1 MKNTENEENEEK
13 LVNGEGKENEVS
25 SGNLKL
31 ITAIIIIAFIIS
43 VALVVVAIVK
53 YLFTEPKEYEV
64 YKIYEKIQKISSIGD
79 ATVYQCKNK
88 TSNELVAI
96 KEIQL
101 SSSTKKED
109 IEQEINYMKLFSDN
123 VNSIK
128 FLDKLEEDDIIFI
141 VIEFCDDNLKKFLDD
156 SEKGFNVEE
165 IQIVLKQLNNIL
177 TNMKDE
183 KIAHNDIKL
192 ENIFVKFKNDS
203 KEFDIKLSEYGKA
216 TNLTGITNSTLEK
229 QDLLSLGEIMYEMI
243 FKNKGDSIK
252 DMRNK
257 IGEVEDF
264 DVELGDLFSKTLVE
278 NADNRISWDKYFEH
292 VFFNLTDIDY
302 SNVKNIV
309 KK

>member
-13 LVNGEGKENEVS
+13 LVNEEGKENEAPS
-25 SGNLKL
+25 RNLKL

-64 YKIYEKIQKISSIGD
+64 YKIYEKIKQISSIGEV
-79 ATVYQCKNK
+79 TVYQGRNK

-101 SSSTKKED
+101 SSSIKKED

-128 FLDKLEEDDIIFI
+128 FLDKFEEDNIIFI

-177 TNMKDE
+177 TNMRDE
-183 KIAHNDIKL
+183 NIAHNDIKL

-203 KEFDIKLSEYGKA
+203 KEFDIKLSEYGKT
-216 TNLTGITNSTLEK
+216 TNLTGVTNSTLVK
-229 QDLLSLGEIMYEMI
+229 QDLLSLGEIIYEMI
-243 FKNKGDSIK
+243 FKNKGDSIE

-257 IGEVEDF
+257 TGEVDDF
-264 DVELGDLFSKTLVE
+264 DADLGDLFSKTLVE
-278 NADNRISWDKYFEH
+278 NADERISWDKYFEH
-292 VFFNLTDIDY
+292 VFFNLTDLDY

>member
-13 LVNGEGKENEVS
+13 LVNEEGKENEAPS
-25 SGNLKL
+25 RNLKL

-64 YKIYEKIQKISSIGD
+64 YKIYEKIKQISSIGEV
-79 ATVYQCKNK
+79 TVYQGRNK

-101 SSSTKKED
+101 SSSIKKED

-128 FLDKLEEDDIIFI
+128 FLDKFEEDNIIFI

-177 TNMKDE
+177 TNMRDE
-183 KIAHNDIKL
+183 NIAHNDIKL

-203 KEFDIKLSEYGKA
+203 KEFDIKLSEYGKT
-216 TNLTGITNSTLEK
+216 TNLTGVTNSTLVK
-229 QDLLSLGEIMYEMI
+229 QDLLSLGEIIYEMI
-243 FKNKGDSIK
+243 FKNKGDSIE

-257 IGEVEDF
+257 TGEVDDF
-264 DVELGDLFSKTLVE
+264 DADLGDLFSKTLVE
-278 NADNRISWDKYFEH
+278 NADERISWDKYFEH
-292 VFFNLTDIDY
+292 VFFNLTDFDY